1 MNYFVTYL
9 RFFISGL
16 AFGIANVIP
25 GVSGGTMLVVFGIYD
40 KLTEAI
46 SGVKAI
52 LKNFWF
58 LFSFVLGAGS
68 GVLGF
73 AFVITW
79 LFESFGVQTNMFFIG
94 LILGSVPLIVRTATA
109 SEKIKPLCA
118 VPFIIG
124 FAVVIGLAVA
134 ENATSS
140 EKFYFKS
147 EVVNDTTS
155 VTIYNNSSREIESW
169 TLELTDESASLSGE
183 ASGALVETSY
193 PTVDKIKQMLGM
205 SVEELQPNTFVSSDV
220 IRPDSTAVFTYNGVI
235 DADALELNVS
245 YKMDVSFFL
254 TMMAALFIAAVAMII
269 PGVSGSFVM
278 MMLGVYT
285 TVIGAIKSFDLMI
298 IIPCAIGALF
308 GIVLGSKLIS
318 TLLKKHALMVY
329 SLIMGLVIGSVY
341 AIIPS
346 GFGFNLSTGYGFV
359 TLICGIL
366 VSLLIDKIGKP
377 AEEK

>member
-1 MNYFVTYL
+1 
-9 RFFISGL
+9 
-16 AFGIANVIP
+16 
-25 GVSGGTMLVVFGIYD
+25 
-40 KLTEAI
+40 
-46 SGVKAI
+46 
-52 LKNFWF
+52 
-58 LFSFVLGAGS
+58 
-68 GVLGF
+68 
-73 AFVITW
+73 
-79 LFESFGVQTNMFFIG
+79 
-94 LILGSVPLIVRTATA
+94 
-109 SEKIKPLCA
+109 
-118 VPFIIG
+118 
-124 FAVVIGLAVA
+124 
-134 ENATSS
+134 
-140 EKFYFKS
+140 
-147 EVVNDTTS
+147 
-155 VTIYNNSSREIESW
+155 
-169 TLELTDESASLSGE
+169 
-183 ASGALVETSY
+183 
-193 PTVDKIKQMLGM
+193 M